1 MTYNE
6 FWQPLCSIY
15 DAGEAK
21 AIARMVMEVGYGL
34 TMTDILCDGVDRLPH
49 SALEALRQRLAEGE
63 PVQYVLGVAE
73 FGGRTFSV
81 GPGVLIPRPETFELC
96 QWIISEQQRGDMLDI
111 GTGSGCIACTLAA
124 ELPEARLTAWD
135 ISETALDVAAE
146 NAGRTDVGVTLVRQ
160 DALRPPADRE
170 TWDVIVSNPP
180 YICRSEQSLMAPNVV
195 SHEPHTALFVPD
207 DDALRFYDAIAR
219 YAVGALR
226 PGGCL
231 YFEINPLYASELETL
246 LASYGLTAIETRSD
260 QYGKKRMTKACKPN
274 ERRPNSKPTRS

>member
-15 DAGEAK
+15 DTGEAK

-34 TMTDILCDGVDRLPH
+34 TMTDILCGGVDRLPH
-49 SALEALRQRLAEGE
+49 SALAALRQRLAAGE

-73 FGGRTFSV
+73 FGGRTFRV

-96 QWIISEQQRGDMLDI
+96 QWIISEHQRGDMLDI

-135 ISETALDVAAE
+135 ISETALDVAAD
-146 NAGRTDVGVTLVRQ
+146 NARRTHADVTLARQ

-170 TWDVIVSNPP
+170 RWDVIVSNPP

-207 DDALRFYDAIAR
+207 DDALCFYDAIAR

-231 YFEINPLYASELETL
+231 YFEINPLHASELETL
-246 LASYGLTAIETRSD
+246 LASCGLTAIETRAD